1 MLTLTNN
8 FTWLLIVKFFV
19 PVKKSEKRKGDQ
31 NNKADA
37 NKHVPCEGCK
47 IQSLEIKMKA
57 LIKNKL
63 FSYIFYRKMYPAT
76 CILAI
81 NNK

>member
-37 NKHVPCEGCK
+37 NKHMPCEGCK
-47 IQSLEIKMKA
+47 IQSLEIKV
-57 LIKNKL
+57 KN
-63 FSYIFYRKMYPAT
+63 
-76 CILAI
+76 
-81 NNK
+81 

>member
-31 NNKADA
+31 NNKADTQ
-37 NKHVPCEGCK
+37 KHMPREGCK
-47 IQSLEIKMKA
+47 IQSLKIKTKS
-57 LIKNKL
+57 KL
-63 FSYIFYRKMYPAT
+63 KITYFP
-76 CILAI
+76 ILHAGKSI
-81 NNK
+81 QLYGG